1 MLLATG
7 QARLDLA
14 NDEVAHLEN
23 ARGSRVTVIEGQAW
37 ITLEGEHV
45 DRILGRNESWVVDTD
60 GAVTVSAIR
69 GAASLAVGVPIAHG
83 DDAAALVLRPSRRG
97 SGSLAGRWRGW
108 LTSVSISSNA
118 VG

>member
-23 ARGSRVTVIEGQAW
+23 ARGTRLAAIEGHAW

-45 DRILGRNESWVVDTD
+45 DHVLAPGEAWVVDTD
-60 GAVTVSAIR
+60 GTVTVSAIR
-69 GAASLAVGVPIAHG
+69 GAASLAVNVP
-83 DDAAALVLRPSRRG
+83 AAQGHDGALVLRPSRRG
-97 SGSLAGRWRGW
+97 AGSITGRWRGW
-108 LTSVSISSNA
+108 LTSVSISSVA
-118 VG
+118 VA

>member
-23 ARGSRVTVIEGQAW
+23 ARGSRLAAIDGHAW

-45 DRILGRNESWVVDTD
+45 DRVLAPGESWIVDTD
-60 GAVTVSAIR
+60 GTVTVSAIR
-69 GAASLAVGVPIAHG
+69 GAASLGVSVPAVAQ
-83 DDAAALVLRPSRRG
+83 DANALLLRPARRG
-97 SGSLAGRWRGW
+97 TGSLAGRWRGW
-108 LTSVSISSNA
+108 LTSVSISPIVVA
-118 VG
+118 